1 MFSYVRQCRAMGSLG
16 EWLSSYQRT
25 VVSTLRVKLI
35 DAEVKGTTI
44 PEVWKIDISFALLVK
59 RLK

>member
-1 MFSYVRQCRAMGSLG
+1 MGSLG